1 MGSHGNSGRQR
12 HWFRIMLTLAGIAV
26 AVLISPP
33 GARMVGLGLPWAPG
47 EESCRTTAV
56 LVAVAPQAAPIVEGA
71 LGPAQGSRLPDGR
84 CLDLEIRSQEPLDLV
99 NGSTVLPVTRAPQ
112 VWIPDSSLWTPQVNA
127 WELSTAGSLAF
138 TPLVL
143 ATSPAAVSRLGWDEH
158 PPSWG
163 EGLSGARPV
172 AMPDP
177 RTSTTAL
184 GTFLGL
190 WQSLGKKAAANQA
203 VAAALLSTSRAGAPS
218 IQAAVEAAASNDPDA
233 PLLAATEATVFNA
246 NRGADGPRLV
256 AVYPEQGSPAL
267 DFPIIRV
274 APQQQ
279 DSHRSTAVDAIL
291 DRLTSDTTATLV
303 RENGLRD
310 SSGNGPGG
318 PGVQDG
324 AVTVMAMPEPT
335 EVAAFLGRLRELQIP
350 SRILTVMDV
359 SLSMRTEVP
368 GTSLSRVQLAGQA
381 AVAAGD
387 LLTDRSSAGLWVFA
401 LDLDG
406 GLPHRELSQVAP
418 LGSADDGRTH
428 RDQLNQ
434 ELSSLSTY
442 LSGGGTALYATAVA
456 AMKTMQRSHDADAVN
471 SVVLFTDGTNE
482 NDPSMSLDQAVA
494 QLTAM
499 HDPKHPV
506 QLIAI
511 GIGPTADL
519 EGLQALTAPTGGKA
533 YRANTANQLRQVLF
547 ESLARRSPPA

>member
-1 MGSHGNSGRQR
+1 MGSHGNSGRRR
-12 HWFRIMLTLAGIAV
+12 HWFRIMLTLAVLAV
-26 AVLISPP
+26 AVLLSPP
-33 GARMVGLGLPWAPG
+33 GARLVGLGLPWASG
-47 EESCRTTAV
+47 DGSCTTTAV
-56 LVAVAPQAAPIVEGA
+56 LVAVTPQAAPIVDEA
-71 LGPAQGSRLPDGR
+71 LHPAQGSRLSDGR
-84 CLDLEIRSQEPLDLV
+84 CLGVEVQSQEPVDLV

-112 VWIPDSSLWTPQVNA
+112 VWIPDTSLWAPQVDS
-127 WELSTAGSLAF
+127 WELSSAGSLAF

-143 ATSPAAVSRLGWDEH
+143 ATSPAAVSKLGWDDH

-163 EGLSGARPV
+163 EGLSGTRPV

-177 RTSTTAL
+177 QTSTTAL

-190 WQSLGKKAAANQA
+190 WQSLGKRAAADQA
-203 VAAALLSTSRAGAPS
+203 VAAALLATSRSSAPS
-218 IQAAVEAAASNDPDA
+218 IQAAVEAAADNDPDA
-233 PLLAATEATVFNA
+233 PLLAATEATVFDT
-246 NRGADGPRLV
+246 NRGADSPRLA
-256 AVYPEQGSPAL
+256 AVYPQQGSPTL

-279 DSHRSTAVDAIL
+279 DSHRATAVDAVL
-291 DRLTSDTTATLV
+291 NRLTSDTTAALV

-318 PGVQDG
+318 PGVYDG

-387 LLTDRSSAGLWVFA
+387 LLTERSSAGLWVFA

-406 GLPHRELSQVAP
+406 GLPHQELSQVAP
-418 LGSADDGRTH
+418 LGSTADSRTH
-428 RDQLNQ
+428 RNELNQ
-434 ELSSLSTY
+434 ELGSLSDY

-456 AMKTMQRSHDADAVN
+456 AMKAMQGSYDADAVN
-471 SVVLFTDGTNE
+471 SVVLFTDGANE
-482 NDPSMSLDQAVA
+482 NDPSVSLDQAVA
-494 QLTAM
+494 QLTAL

-519 EGLQALTAPTGGKA
+519 QGLQALTAPTGGKA
-533 YRANTANQLRQVLF
+533 YRATTADQLRQVLF
-547 ESLARRSPPA
+547 ESLARRSTPA